1 MRPQCFHTVRP
12 GSMCQSAEL
21 YKPSL
26 AWLPVS
32 VLCKPSG
39 GKTRPDST
47 RGTGLTW
54 HQGRQ
59 GGEICTFVNI
69 SNKYVHF
76 DTNVLYV
83 VFTPY
88 IVHSL
93 ISFPSYFFSGPCLP
107 PAESHESHVP
117 TPAWSGLVP
126 QNICSVSPL
135 VLSEQKSGWV

>member
-1 MRPQCFHTVRP
+1 
-12 GSMCQSAEL
+12 MCQSAEL

-59 GGEICTFVNI
+59 GGEIQVLIEDPAVYTFVHFVLI
-69 SNKYVHF
+69 QMFSYSN
-76 DTNVLYV
+76 
-83 VFTPY
+83 
-88 IVHSL
+88 
-93 ISFPSYFFSGPCLP
+93 
-107 PAESHESHVP
+107 
-117 TPAWSGLVP
+117 
-126 QNICSVSPL
+126 VS
-135 VLSEQKSGWV
+135 